1 MTDLAEA
8 LIGESEGRERCV
20 YKDNLGFW
28 SIGIGALVDPK
39 VPGAGLCDE
48 AIDAQFA
55 HDVKDAKAIAIR
67 FPYFDELSEVRKA
80 VLISMAYQLG
90 SKPLYWQDF
99 MSGLR
104 LKDYKLAATAGR
116 DTHWWQEQTHARAER
131 EMRMLEEDCWIPKS

>member
-48 AIDAQFA
+48 AIDAQFT
-55 HDVKDAKAIAIR
+55 HDSRTARVTAAR
-67 FPYFDELSEVRKA
+67 FPFFDQLSNVRKA
-80 VLISMAYQLG
+80 VLISMAFQLG
-90 SKPLYWQDF
+90 SKPLYWPDF
-99 MSGLR
+99 MAALR
-104 LKDYKLAATAGR
+104 AKDYAAAATAGR
-116 DTHWWQEQTHARAER
+116 DTAWWKEQTHARAER